1 VTNNHTGC
9 DTMSHKTVILFGLL
23 MEYVTIDELLQQA
36 DEPNEIQRLKAK
48 KDELKARIDTLTL

>member
-1 VTNNHTGC
+1 VTNNHTVC

>member
-1 VTNNHTGC
+1 
-9 DTMSHKTVILFGLL
+9 MSHKTVILFGLL